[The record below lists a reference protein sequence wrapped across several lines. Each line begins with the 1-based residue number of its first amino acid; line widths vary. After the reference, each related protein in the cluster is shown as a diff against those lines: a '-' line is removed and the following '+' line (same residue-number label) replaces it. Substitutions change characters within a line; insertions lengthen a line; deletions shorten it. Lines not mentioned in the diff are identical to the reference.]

1 MERLIVSDKAEEE
14 VLKSNMLNMTREKR
28 RAIKNFSTEELQ
40 RYLVRIYRYGFQDGC
55 DAVYNRIGKEAEENP
70 MAGTVFKSS
79 GKEENVEEI
88 QIDWNDILDL
98 IREVKGIG
106 PKTIAAIDEKLKEVY

>member
-1 MERLIVSDKAEEE
+1 MERLIVTDEAEET
-14 VLKSNMLNMTREKR
+14 VIKSNMLNMTREKR

-55 DAVYNRIGKEAEENP
+55 DAVYDKISKEAEENP
-70 MAGTVFKSS
+70 TKD
-79 GKEENVEEI
+79 EDVEEV

-98 IREVKGIG
+98 IREVKGVG